1 MSTMLRSALQ
11 ANEFTA
17 LRSSAVMRN
26 ASASE
31 PQTMVCPWILQNV
44 TARTGTSTGEDRG
57 MSNSPTRVPKI
68 YVKACING
76 ARTPDQHPNLPVTPD
91 QLAAEAI
98 AAHQAGA
105 KAVHMHPKTAD
116 GVDSLLP
123 ETVEAAV
130 AAVRHAAPGLPLGV
144 TTGYWALPDAQQ
156 RLRAVDSWS
165 VLPDFASV
173 NWHEPGS
180 EELARLL
187 LSKGL
192 GVEVGIF
199 HAEAAAS
206 WAASELATHCMRV
219 MIELQGDADIAT
231 ADDLLSQVLAVG
243 SPAPVLLHGL
253 DESCW
258 PLLEHAGERGVQT
271 RIGLE
276 DTVRLPDGSV
286 PTGNAALVSAAVE
299 LLSR

>member
-1 MSTMLRSALQ
+1 M
-11 ANEFTA
+11 
-17 LRSSAVMRN
+17 RSS
-26 ASASE
+26 
-31 PQTMVCPWILQNV
+31 
-44 TARTGTSTGEDRG
+44 
-57 MSNSPTRVPKI
+57 PKI

-76 ARTPDQHPNLPVTPD
+76 ARTPDQHPGLPITPV
-91 QLAAEAI
+91 QLAEEAV

-123 ETVEAAV
+123 EVVDAAV
-130 AAVRHAAPGLPLGV
+130 SAVRHAAPGLPLGV
-144 TTGYWALPDAQQ
+144 TTGYWALPDADA
-156 RLRAVDSWS
+156 RLRAVDAWS

-199 HAEAAAS
+199 HAEAAES
-206 WAASELATHCMRV
+206 WAASEMAQHCMRV
-219 MIELQGDADIAT
+219 MIELQGDGDIAT
-231 ADDLLSQVLAVG
+231 ADDLLSQVLAAG

-258 PLLEHAGERGVQT
+258 PLLEHAGARGVQT
-271 RIGLE
+271 RIGME
-276 DTVRLPDGSV
+276 DTLRLPDGSTA
-286 PTGNAALVSAAVE
+286 PDNAALVSAAVQ